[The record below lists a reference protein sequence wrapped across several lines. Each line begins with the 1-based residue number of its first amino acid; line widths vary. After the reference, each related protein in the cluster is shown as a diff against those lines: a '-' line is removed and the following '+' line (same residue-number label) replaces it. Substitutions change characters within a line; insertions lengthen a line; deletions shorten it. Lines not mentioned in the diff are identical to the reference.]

1 MCRGHYEDSLVRHLV
16 SPSIPAELCIIDQ
29 RRLGADGTFPDMS
42 PCRSWVELDGRSCGG
57 EFPEYWVAAHVSEG
71 KVDEVGAR
79 IHCDRMRV
87 GSRASLS

>member
-1 MCRGHYEDSLVRHLV
+1 MPRSLRRLAGATPSV
-16 SPSIPAELCIIDQ
+16 PSIPAQLCIIDQ

-42 PCRSWVELDGRSCGG
+42 PCWSWVKPEGRSCGG
-57 EFPEYWVAAHVSEG
+57 EFPEYRMAAHVSEG
-71 KVDEVGAR
+71 KVDEMGAR